1 MSNKVEDKNII
12 IQYHKKIKYIII
24 EARSN
29 AIKAVDFNRVLMYW
43 KIGELIV
50 TELEKS
56 DDYKYVSSIS
66 KSLELEFGSGFSK
79 RIMQMA
85 RQFYILYPETNA
97 LRSHISWTQYRS
109 LIRIEDEF
117 KRKFYEN
124 ELTKNNW
131 SSRDLERQINSLLFE
146 RLLKS
151 NDKEV
156 LLKLSNADLEYSDP
170 RQIIKDPMVLEFLEL
185 EDNNLYH
192 EKDLE
197 TALIS
202 NIEKFLLELGNGFTF
217 VARQKRITLEDD
229 EFFVDLVFYNRILRS
244 HVIIELK
251 TRKLKHSDL
260 GQLQMYVN
268 YFDREERLEHEN
280 KTIGI
285 LLCTSKNDK
294 LVKYSL
300 PENNDTIIASKYE
313 LVLPSEKKLLDEI
326 SKVVKNAEAGYE

>member
-109 LIRIEDEF
+109 LIRIENEF

-300 PENNDTIIASKYE
+300 PEDNDTIIASKYE

-326 SKVVKNAEAGYE
+326 SKVVKNGEAGYE